1 MTRVLITG
9 AAGFIGSNFVDYA
22 LRTHPDWQLTNLDL
36 LTYAGFPAN
45 IEPFQNSERYR
56 FVQGN
61 VCDPQQVNPLVA
73 EHDLLIHFAAESN
86 VDLSI
91 VASGEFIRTNIEG
104 TRVLLEA
111 CRQTPPQ
118 RILVVSTDEV
128 YGNAWQDRPSLET
141 DPLMPCSPYAA
152 SKAGQDLLAFG
163 YYETYGLPIVRTR
176 CSNNYGPRQDP
187 TKLIPRFILQALHDQ
202 PLPVYGHGQNTRDWI
217 HVQDHCR
224 AIDAVLHSA
233 PEYNGEVFNIGA
245 DCEKNVLEISRTVL
259 NCLGISRDLLQF
271 VPDRL
276 GHVRRHAVN
285 SEKIQSHLGWQPQID
300 FATGIAQTVKWYLE
314 NPQWWRAVVQ
324 QQAQQVPGYS
334 ETYGFDRWLSENP

>member
-141 DPLMPCSPYAA
+141 DPLMPCKIGRA
-152 SKAGQDLLAFG
+152 
-163 YYETYGLPIVRTR
+163 
-176 CSNNYGPRQDP
+176 
-187 TKLIPRFILQALHDQ
+187 
-202 PLPVYGHGQNTRDWI
+202 
-217 HVQDHCR
+217 HV
-224 AIDAVLHSA
+224 
-233 PEYNGEVFNIGA
+233 
-245 DCEKNVLEISRTVL
+245 
-259 NCLGISRDLLQF
+259 
-271 VPDRL
+271 
-276 GHVRRHAVN
+276 
-285 SEKIQSHLGWQPQID
+285 
-300 FATGIAQTVKWYLE
+300 
-314 NPQWWRAVVQ
+314 
-324 QQAQQVPGYS
+324 
-334 ETYGFDRWLSENP
+334 